1 MKGMEQRWPALPVSV
16 LPMPASAVIGT
27 DDANQVFVTGS
38 DGIASLRW
46 VSTGNKLNGV
56 VEVPGGLVS
65 GETVVVAPT
74 SGLREGRRIFTVT
87 HTQDRAKE
95 ALY

>member
-1 MKGMEQRWPALPVSV
+1 MKGMKLRWSALPVSV
-16 LPMPASAVIGT
+16 LPVSASAVISR

-46 VSTGNKLNGV
+46 VSTGHKLNGM

-65 GETVVVAPT
+65 GETVVAAPT
-74 SGLREGRRIFTVT
+74 SGLREGTRISTVT